1 MQMLYLVRHGQTTYN
16 RDGLVQDG
24 SSHLT
29 ETGVHQAHRLAERV
43 QHLSFAHLLV
53 SDYERTKET
62 AAPIAEYT
70 GMDPVYTPLL
80 REIRRPSE
88 FWHQPRATPEYQAF
102 LAAASAHYGDPSWR
116 YSDEE
121 NFTDVDQRVTELL
134 AFVRTHEGDVL
145 AVTHGHLVRFITAKV
160 LAGTA
165 FSPTFW
171 QQAEHNAKASNT
183 GITALFFDEEL
194 DRWCLLTFNDH
205 AHFAE

>member
-24 SSHLT
+24 SSCLM
-29 ETGVHQAHRLAERV
+29 EAGILQASRLAARA
-43 QHLSFAHLLV
+43 QHLSFEHLLV

-62 AAPIAEYT
+62 AQPIVELT
-70 GMDPVYTPLL
+70 GKTPEYTPLL

-102 LAAASAHYGDPSWR
+102 LAAATAHYLDPDWHH
-116 YSDEE
+116 SDEE
-121 NFTDVDQRVTELL
+121 NFADVATRVDEL
-134 AFVRTHEGDVL
+134 FDTIQSREGDVL
-145 AVTHGHLVRFITAKV
+145 AVTHGQLIRFMVAKV
-160 LAGTA
+160 LAGDA
-165 FSPTFW
+165 FTPAFW

-183 GITALFFDEEL
+183 GITALFFDPEM
-194 DRWCLLTFNDH
+194 DRWRLLTFNDH